1 MALEGT
7 DLLVVQKQTGD
18 NGMRKLSITDLST
31 FLDTGPV
38 ITFKGTANG
47 TISADEPE
55 AADRVAGNLYIND
68 AETAGTFAWSAG
80 TNPFTGTI
88 YPNANIIWQDT
99 VGWQVTN
106 NQGSVDVGVTAV
118 TGSLPITV
126 NSDNAAAP
134 NVSVNAAAS
143 DGSTSGVVTI
153 ATNADVAAGT
163 ANKVVTSAQLKDTN
177 DAISAAGGG
186 TVTNV
191 TGTAPIQVA
200 SGTTTPAI
208 SIDAGTFTEVG
219 AVKLQDDSVSAPAS
233 TVDDAAATPKYVD
246 SFYLIKDFS
255 TLTDVEA

>member
-31 FLDTGPV
+31 FLDTGQV
-38 ITFKGTANG
+38 VTFKGTANG
-47 TISADEPE
+47 TVSADEPE

-68 AETAGTFAWSAG
+68 ADAAGTFAWSAG

-106 NQGSVDVGVTAV
+106 NQGSVDVGVTSV

-134 NVSVNAAAS
+134 NVSVNAAAT

-153 ATNADVAAGT
+153 ATNADVASGVAG
-163 ANKVVTSAQLKDTN
+163 KVVTAAQLKDTN
-177 DAISAAGGG
+177 DAISQAGGG
-186 TVTNV
+186 TVTQV
-191 TGTAPIQVA
+191 TGVDPIEVA
-200 SGTTTPAI
+200 SGSSTPSI
-208 SIDAGTFTEVG
+208 SIKDG
-219 AVKLQDDSVSAPAS
+219 AVGQKGAVALTDDSSLVITNTS
-233 TVDDAAATPKYVD
+233 TGATPKYVD
-246 SFYLIKDFS
+246 SYYLIKDFS
-255 TLTDVEA
+255 TFPDVAG

>member
-38 ITFKGTANG
+38 VTFKGTANG
-47 TISADEPE
+47 TVSADEPE

-68 AETAGTFAWSAG
+68 ASDAGTFAWSAG

-126 NSDNAAAP
+126 NSDNAASP
-134 NVSVNAAAS
+134 NVSVNAAPT
-143 DGSTSGVVTI
+143 DGSASGVVTI
-153 ATNADVAAGT
+153 ATDTDVANGVAG
-163 ANKVVTSAQLKDTN
+163 KVVTSAQLAVTN
-177 DAISAAGGG
+177 QAISDAGGG

-191 TGTAPIQVA
+191 TGSTPIVIDGVA
-200 SGTTTPAI
+200 TSTPNVTINDGTT
-208 SIDAGTFTEVG
+208 GQKG
-219 AVKLQDDSVSAPAS
+219 AVQLTDDSDLVITNTS
-233 TVDDAAATPKYVD
+233 TAATPKYVD
-246 SFYLIKDFS
+246 SYYLIKDFS
-255 TLTDVEA
+255 TFADVAD